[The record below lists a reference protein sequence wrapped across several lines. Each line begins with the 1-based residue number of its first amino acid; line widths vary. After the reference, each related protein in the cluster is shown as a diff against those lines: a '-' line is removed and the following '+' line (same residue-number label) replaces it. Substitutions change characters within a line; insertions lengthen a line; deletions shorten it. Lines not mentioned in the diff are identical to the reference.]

1 MRVLLDASVLI
12 AYLLTPQQQGP
23 AAELVNRALAG
34 EFVVLVARE
43 LIDEVKET
51 IVVSR
56 YLRARIPVHQ
66 LERLVQSLIAVGEE
80 LPSLT
85 TEAPR
90 ITRDPE
96 DDYLIAY
103 ALAGRA
109 DYLVSYDKD
118 LYELQHVETLRVLHP
133 AAFLNILRN
142 SDQV

>member
-1 MRVLLDASVLI
+1 M
-12 AYLLTPQQQGP
+12 
-23 AAELVNRALAG
+23 
-34 EFVVLVARE
+34 LVARE